1 MIADPYQVLGIDP
14 SADSEAIRKRY
25 LALVR
30 EFSPERA
37 PERFAEIR
45 AAYETLRDPVTSLGM
60 RLFDVRFTET
70 FDKLIADEKQQFCGK
85 RIGTDVLLSLA
96 DV

>member
-1 MIADPYQVLGIDP
+1 MIADPYQVLGIEP
-14 SADSEAIRKRY
+14 SADSEAIRKQY

-30 EFSPERA
+30 EFPPERA

-45 AAYETLRDPVTSLGM
+45 AAYETLRNPVTSLEV
-60 RLFDVRFTET
+60 RLFDLRFTET
-70 FDKLIADEKQQFCGK
+70 FDKLIADEKQQFCRK

-96 DV
+96 DA

>member
-1 MIADPYQVLGIDP
+1 MFADPYQVLGVDP
-14 SADSEAIRKRY
+14 SDDSETIRKRY

-45 AAYETLRDPVTSLGM
+45 AAYEKLRDPITSLQT
-60 RLFDVRFTET
+60 RLFDLRSSET
-70 FDKLIADEKQQFCGK
+70 FERLIAEEKQQLGRQ
-85 RIGTDVLLSLA
+85 RIPTDVLLSLA
-96 DV
+96 DA

>member
-1 MIADPYQVLGIDP
+1 MITDPYQVLGIDP

-45 AAYETLRDPVTSLGM
+45 AAYETLRDPVTSLDM

-70 FDKLIADEKQQFCGK
+70 FDKLIADEKQQFCRK

>member
-14 SADSEAIRKRY
+14 SADSEAIRKQY

-45 AAYETLRDPVTSLGM
+45 AAYETLRDPVTSLDM
-60 RLFDVRFTET
+60 RLFDLRFAET
-70 FDKLIADEKQQFCGK
+70 FDKLIADEKQQLWRK

-96 DV
+96 DA

>member
-14 SADSEAIRKRY
+14 SADSEAIRKQY

-60 RLFDVRFTET
+60 RLFDIRFTET
-70 FDKLIADEKQQFCGK
+70 FDKLIADEKQQLWRK

-96 DV
+96 DA

>member
-1 MIADPYQVLGIDP
+1 MIADPYQVLGIEP
-14 SADSEAIRKRY
+14 SADSEAIHKRY

-45 AAYETLRDPVTSLGM
+45 TAYETLRDPVASLRM
-60 RLFDVRFTET
+60 RLFDLRFAET
-70 FDKLIADEKQQFCGK
+70 FDKLIADEKRQSYGK

-96 DV
+96 DA

>member
-1 MIADPYQVLGIDP
+1 MIADPYQVLGIDS
-14 SADSEAIRKRY
+14 SADTETIRKRY

-45 AAYETLRDPVTSLGM
+45 AAYETLRDPVTSLNT
-60 RLFDVRFTET
+60 RLFDLASSET
-70 FDKLIADEKQQFCGK
+70 FDKLILDEKQQIQQQ
-85 RIGTDVLLSLA
+85 RIPTDVLLSLA
-96 DV
+96 DA